1 MIEHIPA
8 LRRAV
13 DAIDRVAGAID
24 WLSRLAMGA
33 ALLGVLAMLLLQV
46 AVRYVVNF
54 PLPWVEELAVYLSGY
69 VALIGT
75 AVCLRMG
82 FHLQVDLL
90 RDRLGGRVRTV
101 HFLLVNLVVAG
112 FGYFLLKYGIKFVEL
127 GAGQTSPSS
136 YFPVAVGRMA
146 MPIGGG
152 LLLIQSLVLALRA
165 IDEFLFG
172 PRDNDQTLSQ
182 MRW

>member
-1 MIEHIPA
+1 MTGHTPA
-8 LRRAV
+8 LRH
-13 DAIDRVAGAID
+13 AIDWIDRGAGAID
-24 WLSRLAMGA
+24 WLSRIAMGA
-33 ALLGVLAMLLLQV
+33 ALLGVLTMLLLQV

-69 VALIGT
+69 IAMIGT

-90 RDRLGGRVRTV
+90 RDRLGGRVRIL

-112 FGYFLLKYGIKFVEL
+112 FGYFLLKYGIRFVEL

-136 YFPVAVGRMA
+136 YFPVALGRLA
-146 MPIGGG
+146 MPVGGG
-152 LLLIQSLVLALRA
+152 LLIIQSIVLALRA
-165 IDEFLFG
+165 TDALIFG
-172 PRDNDQTLSQ
+172 PRASDQSL
-182 MRW
+182 W

>member
-1 MIEHIPA
+1 MTDQTPP
-8 LRRAV
+8 LRRAI
-13 DAIDRVAGAID
+13 DAIDRAAGGID

-54 PLPWVEELAVYLSGY
+54 PLPWVEEMAVYLSGY
-69 VALIGT
+69 IAMIGT

-90 RDRLGGRVRTV
+90 RDRLVGRARLV

-112 FGYFLLKYGIKFVEL
+112 FGFFLLKYGIRFVEL
-127 GAGQTSPSS
+127 GLGQTSPSS
-136 YFPVAVGRMA
+136 YFPVAVGRLS

-152 LLLIQSLVLALRA
+152 LLLIQSLVLSLRA
-165 IDEFLFG
+165 LDALIHG
-172 PRDNDQTLSQ
+172 PRDGDQSLS
-182 MRW
+182 

>member
-1 MIEHIPA
+1 MTERIPV
-8 LRRAV
+8 LRRT
-13 DAIDRVAGAID
+13 IDTADRLAGVID
-24 WLSRLAMGA
+24 WLSRFAMGA

-46 AVRYVVNF
+46 TIRYVVNF

-69 VALIGT
+69 IALIGA

-82 FHLQVDLL
+82 FHLQVDIL
-90 RDRLGGRVRTV
+90 RDRLSGRARTIQ
-101 HFLLVNLVVAG
+101 FLLINLVVAG

-136 YFPVAVGRMA
+136 YFPVALGRLS

-152 LLLIQSLVLALRA
+152 LLIIQSLVLALKA
-165 IDEFLFG
+165 FDELLNG
-172 PRDNDQTLSQ
+172 PRPAIESTD
-182 MRW
+182 

>member
-1 MIEHIPA
+1 MSDQTPA

-24 WLSRLAMGA
+24 WVSRALMGA

-46 AVRYVVNF
+46 AVRYVLTF

-69 VALIGT
+69 VALLGT
-75 AVCLRMG
+75 SVCLRMG

-90 RDRLGGRVRTV
+90 RDRLGGRVRIV
-101 HFLLVNLVVAG
+101 HYLLVNLVVAA
-112 FGYFLLKYGIKFVEL
+112 FGYFLLKYGIRFVEL
-127 GAGQTSPSS
+127 GVGQTSPSS
-136 YFPVAVGRMA
+136 YFPVALGRLA

-152 LLLIQSLVLALRA
+152 LLIIQSLVLALRA
-165 IDEFLFG
+165 VDELMFG
-172 PRDNDQTLSQ
+172 PRTDDQSLS
-182 MRW
+182 